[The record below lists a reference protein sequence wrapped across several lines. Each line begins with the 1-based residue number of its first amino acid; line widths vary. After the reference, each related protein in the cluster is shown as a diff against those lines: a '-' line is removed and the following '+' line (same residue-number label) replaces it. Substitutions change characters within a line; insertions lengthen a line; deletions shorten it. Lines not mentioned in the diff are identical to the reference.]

1 MIRIGWGEIV
11 SLMWALGVKDR
22 DHMESRL
29 VSPMTEA
36 EKRGFPTLQKGYRIA
51 LAVLVVT
58 AVAGVVITFLT
69 SGMTAGFIALGVM
82 VAWPF
87 LAVTLMWVFINIAAY
102 LNEHDG
108 RSHG

>member
-36 EKRGFPTLQKGYRIA
+36 EKRGFPAIQRGYRIA

-58 AVAGVVITFLT
+58 AVAG
-69 SGMTAGFIALGVM
+69 GAGRGRRGRGATRC
-82 VAWPF
+82 A
-87 LAVTLMWVFINIAAY
+87 TLP
-102 LNEHDG
+102 LP
-108 RSHG
+108 